1 MYILICVL
9 GGIAFMH
16 IGYGPKELYRGY
28 QYTVLPN
35 KRYTPYNILKNEI
48 INDFEPISRG
58 WKWIKRV

>member
-28 QYTVLPN
+28 QYTVLPIYGITN
-35 KRYTPYNILKNEI
+35 IRYYQYRITQ
-48 INDFEPISRG
+48 
-58 WKWIKRV
+58 